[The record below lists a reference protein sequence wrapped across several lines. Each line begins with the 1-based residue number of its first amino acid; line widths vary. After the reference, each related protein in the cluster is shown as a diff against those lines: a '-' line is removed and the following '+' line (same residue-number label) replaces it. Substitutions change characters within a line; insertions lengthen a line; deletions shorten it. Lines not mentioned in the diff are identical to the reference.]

1 MSTFNGIVPEFPGI
15 RIDRFTQIEGHSPP
29 LACFL
34 SHVHS
39 DHLGG
44 LLNYRSPFIYCSA
57 ATRQMLLRLEKWP
70 HRMNFARGIL
80 ESRKQTYKKLGKLLR
95 IIPLNTPTEIE
106 LSPGYVVHVT
116 LFDANHCT
124 GAVMFLIE
132 GQGKAILYTGD
143 VRSEPWW
150 VDNLI
155 RHPMM
160 LPYAAGAK
168 RLDNIYLDTTFAT
181 KEDPHMYFP
190 PKADGLVEMLQKVS
204 RYPDGT
210 VFYFN
215 AWTFGYEEC
224 WVALSHYLKSR
235 VHLDDYR
242 YGIYSHIGD
251 TLDCNRLETAPL
263 VGFRFG
269 NTDHQGCLVN
279 ESGADVRIHS
289 CERGTKCEVHDRQ
302 DVIEIRP
309 IITRH
314 RGIEYGELGAGGGH
328 GDLDQ
333 VHELELDDVDTL
345 YKLFDLCSRKLTSR
359 PDLLEKV
366 RGWITKGLETG
377 TSSLRLDTTA
387 FLDVVAAAQRPD
399 LKATGRHQADEA
411 HVNLGSSNADEI
423 SLDRFVSALEAM
435 FVESEGLEQIER
447 AAKMPP
453 GRLIVGLLRWNRCD
467 RPC

>member
-15 RIDRFTQIEGHSPP
+15 SIDRFTQMEGHSPP

-106 LSPGYVVHVT
+106 ISPGYVVHVT

-204 RYPDGT
+204 GIPM
-210 VFYFN
+210 
-215 AWTFGYEEC
+215 
-224 WVALSHYLKSR
+224 ALCSTSTP
-235 VHLDDYR
+235 
-242 YGIYSHIGD
+242 G
-251 TLDCNRLETAPL
+251 PL
-263 VGFRFG
+263 VTRSVGWL
-269 NTDHQGCLVN
+269 C
-279 ESGADVRIHS
+279 RI
-289 CERGTKCEVHDRQ
+289 
-302 DVIEIRP
+302 
-309 IITRH
+309 
-314 RGIEYGELGAGGGH
+314 
-328 GDLDQ
+328 
-333 VHELELDDVDTL
+333 
-345 YKLFDLCSRKLTSR
+345 TSR
-359 PDLLEKV
+359 AGYTLMTIDMGYIRTSATLWTAIGSRRLLLLGFDSVTQIIKV
-366 RGWITKGLETG
+366 AW
-377 TSSLRLDTTA
+377 
-387 FLDVVAAAQRPD
+387 
-399 LKATGRHQADEA
+399 
-411 HVNLGSSNADEI
+411 
-423 SLDRFVSALEAM
+423 
-435 FVESEGLEQIER
+435 
-447 AAKMPP
+447 
-453 GRLIVGLLRWNRCD
+453 
-467 RPC
+467 